1 VAAAAGVAVAGAAA
15 VAGVAADV
23 AVAEAA
29 ASAAAAY
36 PGAVAA
42 FAKADCFPNIL
53 TNADRHGRVRRG
65 RPGHSRVLRG
75 AGRLADHG
83 REGLQPDQEIPAREL
98 DEGMA
103 VVGEYALR
111 RRIGAASRVRVLTT

>member
-1 VAAAAGVAVAGAAA
+1 MAA
-15 VAGVAADV
+15 VAGVAVVVAAAAVVAGLAADV

-53 TNADRHGRVRRG
+53 TNADRHGRVRQG
-65 RPGHSRVLRG
+65 RPGHSRVMRG
-75 AGRLADHG
+75 AAGRLADHG
-83 REGLQPDQEIPAREL
+83 RVGLQSDQ
-98 DEGMA
+98 
-103 VVGEYALR
+103 
-111 RRIGAASRVRVLTT
+111 